1 MVKNINQGVWFM
13 LVSAFYLAFMSAFAK
28 FLAAD
33 MPTVEIVFFRNII
46 GVLLIS
52 ATFFKVPVRQ
62 EGGKPWL
69 LLFRAGVGLIA
80 MLSFFYNVANI
91 SLADAVTYSR
101 MSPIFTA
108 IFAMWFLRERIGK
121 KGWLAIIIGFVGML
135 LVMQPAGLSVE
146 ESHVFGLLNAV
157 CAALAFTSIR
167 ELNKYYNTRIIV
179 LSFMGIGILVPM
191 ISMMI
196 SPYYGS
202 ETLNFMM
209 GEFIMP
215 EGMQWLYLLA
225 IGVTASLAQIYM
237 TKAYGQTRAGIVGA
251 AGYSVIIF
259 SLIIGVVLGDALP
272 SLLGVIGI
280 MAVISGGVLIAR
292 ERA

>member
-1 MVKNINQGVWFM
+1 MLVIFSKKVIVSVVKNINQGVWFM
-13 LVSAFYLAFMSAFAK
+13 LVSAFYLSFMSAFAK
-28 FLAAD
+28 FLAVD

-146 ESHVFGLLNAV
+146 ESHVFGLLNQ
-157 CAALAFTSIR
+157 CAR
-167 ELNKYYNTRIIV
+167 R
-179 LSFMGIGILVPM
+179 
-191 ISMMI
+191 
-196 SPYYGS
+196 
-202 ETLNFMM
+202 
-209 GEFIMP
+209 
-215 EGMQWLYLLA
+215 
-225 IGVTASLAQIYM
+225 
-237 TKAYGQTRAGIVGA
+237 
-251 AGYSVIIF
+251 
-259 SLIIGVVLGDALP
+259 
-272 SLLGVIGI
+272 
-280 MAVISGGVLIAR
+280 
-292 ERA
+292 